1 MSVGGRARVESFALP
16 TRGASLEEEVLYWVL
31 KTIAGQPEELPEAMR
46 RAYPE
51 LAAIRLRRG
60 GVPPR
65 IGGWCLGQST
75 VAGIT
80 IGRTVWLGKNARASA
95 ELLLHELRHVHQF
108 ESVRAF
114 PLRYV
119 WESLRRGY
127 QHNRF
132 EVDARQYAMERVRP
146 HSGLPSSE
154 DV

>member
-1 MSVGGRARVESFALP
+1 MLVLAL
-16 TRGASLEEEVLYWVL
+16 LL
-31 KTIAGQPEELPEAMR
+31 KTIAGVREEHSPALLADF
-46 RAYPE
+46 PE
-51 LAAIRLRRG
+51 LARVRLRRG
-60 GVPPR
+60 GLLPR
-65 IGGWCLGQST
+65 VGGWCLGQST

-80 IGRTVWLGKNARASA
+80 LGRTVWLGTSASPSA

-127 QHNRF
+127 HHNRF
-132 EVDARQYAMERVRP
+132 ETDARRFAAERLRTP
-146 HSGLPSSE
+146 PELPFSE

>member
-1 MSVGGRARVESFALP
+1 MVGWL
-16 TRGASLEEEVLYWVL
+16 L
-31 KTIAGQPEELPEAMR
+31 KTIAGEREALPESLLA
-46 RAYPE
+46 AFPE
-51 LAAIRLRRG
+51 LVQIRLRRG
-60 GVPPR
+60 GLLPR
-65 IGGWCLGQST
+65 VGGWCLGQST

-80 IGRTVWLGKNARASA
+80 VGRTVWLGKNARASA

-127 QHNRF
+127 HHNRF

-146 HSGLPSSE
+146 KSGLPSSE
-154 DV
+154 GA